1 MKKLAALVLLAAT
14 AAFCSIVGPL
24 RAGTLTL
31 DPGSPS
37 FIPPEAFDPNTI
49 MVDTTTETSLIHL
62 SGFATVTPPGVTET
76 ATVQVSGMF
85 SADPGDEFSVAYRFA
100 SDLNADGP
108 ITYTISGDIN
118 GIPIPDITGM
128 IDPGLHVYEGTA
140 ELPALVTAGTFN
152 GTLTLDF
159 ANSGGTALPGTLDL
173 TLQQLDFQLAP
184 TPVEVNPP
192 SEAQNISTRANITT
206 GENVLI
212 GGFIINGTDDKQ
224 VVVRGI
230 GPSITG
236 TTTPVL
242 ADPTITLFDA
252 SGMMIATNDNWMDLS
267 QEDQTTLTDNN
278 LAPMD
283 PAESALV
290 ETLAPGEY
298 TVIVSGVGDT
308 TGIGLVEVYGLNDG
322 STSVLA
328 NISSRGFVE
337 TGDNVMIAGV
347 ILGGGGGGLSQ
358 LIVRGIGPSLADK
371 GVTNPLADPMI
382 QLIDANANV
391 LATNDNW
398 MDDPNMQQVSDAGL
412 APTDPNEA
420 AIYDI
425 LPAGEY
431 TAILSGVNDTSGI
444 GLVEAYEIDPAPVPG
459 TK

>member
-1 MKKLAALVLLAAT
+1 MAA
-14 AAFCSIVGPL
+14 
-24 RAGTLTL
+24 
-31 DPGSPS
+31 
-37 FIPPEAFDPNTI
+37 
-49 MVDTTTETSLIHL
+49 VD
-62 SGFATVTPPGVTET
+62 
-76 ATVQVSGMF
+76 VSGSF
-85 SADPGDEFSVAYRFA
+85 VADPGDQFSVAYRFA
-100 SDLNADGP
+100 TDLNADGP
-108 ITYTISGDIN
+108 ITYKISGDIN
-118 GIPIPDITGM
+118 GIPIPDITGT

-140 ELPALVTAGTFN
+140 AVPALAMGTFN
-152 GTLTLDF
+152 ATLTLDF
-159 ANSGGTALPGTLDL
+159 ANSGGAALPGTLDL
-173 TLQQLDFQLAP
+173 TVQQLDFQLAP
-184 TPVEVNPP
+184 TAVEVDAP
-192 SEAQNISTRANITT
+192 SQAQNISTRANVTT

-212 GGFIINGTDDKQ
+212 GGFIINGTEDKQ
-224 VVVRGI
+224 VVVRGV

-236 TTTPVL
+236 TMTPVL

-252 SGMMIATNDNWMDLS
+252 SGAMIATNDNWMDLS

-278 LAPMD
+278 LAPTN

-308 TGIGLVEVYGLNDG
+308 TGIALVEVYGLDDG

-358 LIVRGIGPSLADK
+358 VIVRGIGPSLADK
-371 GVTNPLADPMI
+371 GVTNPLADPTI

-431 TAILSGVNDTSGI
+431 TAILSGVNDTSGV
-444 GLVEAYEIDPAPVPG
+444 GLVEAYEIDPGPSAAS
-459 TK
+459 K